1 MADHLLAAA
10 FPLLNADEI
19 AELSTLAE
27 SVKIKEGTALLQEGH
42 PADALYMITDGVAN
56 VVKNLGD
63 VEIVIA
69 DLAEG
74 ELIGEMSFASNFAAT
89 ATVRASCDLEAIK
102 IDKARLMAL
111 LDGNAKLGIGVYRSI
126 ALTLSRRLMQMTERF
141 AFQST

>member
-1 MADHLLAAA
+1 MPVNPLAAA
-10 FPLLNADEI
+10 FPLLNAGEI

-27 SVKIKEGTALLQEGH
+27 SVKIKEGTVLLQEGH

-89 ATVRASCDLEAIK
+89 ATVRASCDIEAIK
-102 IDKARLMAL
+102 IDKARLMVL
-111 LDGNAKLGIGVYRSI
+111 LDANTHLGIGVYRSI

-141 AFQST
+141 AFQSA